1 MNKVANIKKH
11 SMLMLND
18 FYGNSMTNFN
28 YLSDYIQDFKLLIG
42 NDSKL
47 KESFQKIYQLI
58 NETKGN
64 FQNFYSSFSE
74 YLKVNFYIISRK
86 KIKKSSTP
94 N

>member
-1 MNKVANIKKH
+1 
-11 SMLMLND
+11 MLND

-74 YLKVNFYIISRK
+74 YLKVNFYLISRK